1 MDAGE
6 IMHKP
11 VLAATPRAS
20 VRDIA
25 VKLVANRISGIPV
38 TDRDGKVQGVV
49 TEENILR
56 ALMEQK
62 DLETLTAQDVMSKD
76 LVAVRTETSLEGV
89 MQILHDEG
97 IRRVPVTDSGRL
109 VGIISRVDVIRAVLE
124 LEFMTFSQEFAPVS
138 SQPRASRTRRK
149 KTLENSAT
157 RA

>member
-1 MDAGE
+1 MEAGE

-11 VLAATPRAS
+11 VLTTTPRAS

-25 VKLVANRISGIPV
+25 IKLLANRISGMPV
-38 TDRDGKVQGVV
+38 TDRDGTVLGVI

-62 DLETLTAQDVMSKD
+62 GLEALSAQDIMSKD

-97 IRRVPVTDSGRL
+97 IRRVPVTDNGRL
-109 VGIISRVDVIRAVLE
+109 VGIISRADVIRVVLD
-124 LEFMTFSQEFAPVS
+124 LEFLTFGQDVAPVP
-138 SQPRASRTRRK
+138 SQDRPTGKRQKRQPKSTVVRG
-149 KTLENSAT
+149 
-157 RA
+157 